1 MLSYSQLTLESLLET
16 SLKLKILHLSDVN
29 SSSQKNFFLH
39 NKSVSLKILLK
50 LVYTLRLKKVL
61 SGKFTNRV
69 SINYFKKLLHGSN
82 TKKFADLQLNKA
94 VLDSNYVLTLG
105 INNLYEHFELISNK

>member
-16 SLKLKILHLSDVN
+16 SLKLKILHLSEVN
-29 SSSQKNFFLH
+29 MSSEKDFFLH
-39 NKSVSLKILLK
+39 NKSVLLKSLLK
-50 LVYTLRLKKVL
+50 LVYTLRLKKVF

-82 TKKFADLQLNKA
+82 MEKFADLQVNKA
-94 VLDSNYVLTLG
+94 FLDSNYVLTLG
-105 INNLYEHFELISNK
+105 INNLYENFELISNK